1 MQRAYHFTYFA
12 TEKLLQQAAQ
22 YEQALI
28 MGCARPE
35 EIELFVAIQLE
46 LAQRQLIQTI
56 CDPRD

>member
-1 MQRAYHFTYFA
+1 MQRAIHFTYLA

-22 YEQALI
+22 CEQALI
-28 MGCARPE
+28 MGRARPE
-35 EIELFVAIQLE
+35 EIDLFVAIQLE